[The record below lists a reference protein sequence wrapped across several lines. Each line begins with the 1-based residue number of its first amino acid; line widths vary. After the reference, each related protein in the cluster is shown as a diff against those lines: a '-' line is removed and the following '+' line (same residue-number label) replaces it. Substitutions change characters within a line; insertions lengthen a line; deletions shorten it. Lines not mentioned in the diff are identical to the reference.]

1 MKSEKMALRA
11 RFVSMRASWETADR
25 ALRSAAI
32 VDRLLGLDELA
43 HARTVLAFWPMI
55 DRFEVDIRPAI
66 EILHARGICVGL
78 PVISG
83 TAGSKTMEF
92 RPFDGTEHLETGV
105 FGTFQPGGGPSI
117 PPREADLIL
126 VPALAV
132 DPLGYRLGWGAG
144 YYDRLLATV
153 DRPTVCPI
161 FEACLVDSLVT
172 ETHDR
177 AVALIV
183 TEDRTLST
191 GQTP

>member
-1 MKSEKMALRA
+1 MNPEKTVLRA
-11 RFVSMRASWETADR
+11 RFVSMRASWETTDR

-32 VDRLLGLDELA
+32 VDRLLALDILA
-43 HARTVLAFWPMI
+43 RAGTVLAFWPMS

-66 EILHARGICVGL
+66 EILHERGIRVGL
-78 PVISG
+78 PVIL
-83 TAGSKTMEF
+83 GSTGSRAMEF
-92 RPFDGTEHLETGV
+92 RAFEGSERLETGV
-105 FGTFQPGGGPSI
+105 FGTLQPGSGPAI
-117 PPREADLIL
+117 PPAEADIIL

-132 DPLGYRLGWGAG
+132 DLKGYRLGWGAG
-144 YYDRLLATV
+144 YYDRFLATV

-161 FEACLVDSLVT
+161 FAECLVDSIVT